1 MATFGI
7 QRINSWHRSMRRR
20 AARASG
26 VRLVVGLLTA
36 FLTLV
41 VSGSP
46 AVAGTINIQL
56 SNFPNWSELSGVQG
70 IPSSVAGLSTLQ
82 RMNAESRPYLR
93 VKNESTA
100 PLVGFQMDMSNWDAM
115 ITSVT
120 WLAPLPTQSTWNWN
134 EASKSAYFQLL
145 DPLLPGQSLFLR
157 LGTAAQTGSAGST
170 YCMNQTLFSP
180 GDISCVVRPTGGAV
194 FNLFANTGSGPVTYD
209 NTGKAVG
216 PTISTGVLDLQNYP
230 VTPSS
235 LLNPIGTVEPVIIT
249 PVPEPGTVA
258 LAVSA
263 AAVLAATMIRRRRAG
278 ISPEA
283 WAEVAV

>member
-26 VRLVVGLLTA
+26 GRLVVGLLTA

-56 SNFPNWSELSGVQG
+56 SNFPTWEELSGVQG
-70 IPSSVAGLSTLQ
+70 IPRSASGLSTLQ
-82 RMNAESRPYLR
+82 RMDAASQPYLR

-100 PLVGFQMDMSNWDAM
+100 PLVGFQMDMSDWTSM

-120 WLAPLPTQSTWNWN
+120 WLAPLPTRSTWNWH
-134 EASKSAYFQLL
+134 EASTSAFFQLL
-145 DPLLPGQSLFLR
+145 DPLLPGDALIVR
-157 LGTAAQTGSAGST
+157 LGTEAQIGEAMT
-170 YCMNQTLFSP
+170 YTMNQTLFSP
-180 GDISCVVRPTGGAV
+180 GDISPIICPTGGV
-194 FNLFANTGSGPVTYD
+194 CFNLFVNTGSGPVTYD
-209 NTGKAVG
+209 STGKAIG
-216 PTISTGVLDLQNYP
+216 PTISTGVLDLEDYP
-230 VTPSS
+230 VTPST
-235 LLNPIGTVEPVIIT
+235 LLNPIGVVEPVTIT

-258 LAVSA
+258 LAASA
-263 AAVLAATMIRRRRAG
+263 AAVLAATMIRRRR
-278 ISPEA
+278 I
-283 WAEVAV
+283 